1 MTLNT
6 SLSGLSIMNALVVL
20 CIKQHMT
27 FEVPSF
33 TDSKDMIAGQ
43 NLKNGSND
51 PDHAHHGVVCHS

>member
-1 MTLNT
+1 
-6 SLSGLSIMNALVVL
+6 MNALVVL